1 MSVSFNLH
9 TIPFSLL
16 SEIEQEKLLASVE
29 YLEFAPGEVLIEAG
43 DPPRGVFVIHSGK
56 VAESDHRMARG
67 GDGDLVPA
75 TSVFMYYEVD
85 EYFGGWSIFNG
96 KAIHRFYAV
105 EATGAFLL
113 PTAMLFELIDSN
125 PQFAEYF
132 QQNLGAKREIVAQ
145 HSQSQDM
152 AEFMLARIMDSTLRQ
167 PLIVPEGV
175 TIEEA
180 TRLMR
185 EEMADCLLARRGNR
199 YGMVTGT
206 DLLDAVI
213 LNKLP
218 LDTPVADIASYRLIS
233 IGPNDYLFNAL
244 IIMTQ
249 QHIERVVV
257 RDDQGELCGI
267 IELTDVLS
275 YFSSHSHVIGLR
287 VERAQTI
294 EELRE
299 ASFGLFD
306 LIKALLS
313 SGVKIRFTMELL
325 AAVNSRI
332 LAKLFDLIVPKE
344 VHPHVCLIVMGS
356 EGRGEQ
362 IMKTDQ
368 DNGLIYR
375 DGLDWPEMHQVMQT
389 FSETLISFGFPPC
402 PGNIMVSNPEW
413 VNSVHEWTGK
423 LRRWSRSSDMTNM
436 MNLAIA
442 ADSKPVAG
450 NTALFKVSRNAFMRE
465 ILSDQVFFSF
475 FARAALDFE
484 TPLTFFGQLKTNQG
498 LDIKKAGVFPI
509 VHGVRTM
516 ALQNRILETNT
527 FQRLELLTE
536 RKILERET
544 ALNLAEALSF
554 FIQLRLQQQIQRVTD
569 SGELHDETP
578 NEIDFK
584 RLNKFE
590 REFLRDSLAV
600 VKDFKRSLTHR
611 YHITI

>member
-16 SEIEQEKLLASVE
+16 NETEQEKLLATAE
-29 YLEFAPGEVLIEAG
+29 YLDFAPGEVLIEAG
-43 DPPRGVFVIHSGK
+43 GPPRGVFVIHSGK
-56 VAESDHRMARG
+56 VAESDHRMASD
-67 GDGDLVPA
+67 GDGGLVPA

-105 EATGAFLL
+105 EATGAFLI
-113 PTAMLFELIDSN
+113 PTATLFELIDSN

-145 HSQSQDM
+145 HTPSQDM
-152 AEFMLARIMDSTLRQ
+152 AEFMLARIIDSTLRQ
-167 PLIVPEGV
+167 PLIVLEGV
-175 TIEEA
+175 TIEAA

-185 EEMADCLLARRGNR
+185 EEKADCLLARKGNR

-332 LAKLFDLIVPKE
+332 LSKLFDLIVPKE

-362 IMKTDQ
+362 VMKTDQ

-375 DGLDWPEMHQVMQT
+375 DGLDWPEMHQVMET

-413 VNSVHEWTGK
+413 VNSVREWTGK
-423 LRRWSRSSDMTNM
+423 LRRWSRSSDMSNM

-509 VHGVRTM
+509 VHGIRTM

-536 RKILERET
+536 RKVLERET
-544 ALNLAEALSF
+544 AVNLAEALSF

-600 VKDFKRSLTHR
+600 VKDFKKSLTHR